1 MENVRGHKR
10 MEQFVIIS
18 LTVLQARVITIIV
31 EEKSFQITL
40 IQLINKRRFIT
51 IQLRLQVQIHLL
63 LLLLLLLSPLQ
74 IKTTLILTNLL
85 TTQMEM
91 EIKRTHPVIQVEIQI
106 TIPQQFQ
113 LPLLTAM
120 IYGPTLNIT
129 YKRIR
134 NK

>member
-10 MEQFVIIS
+10 MEPSVIIS
-18 LTVLQARVITIIV
+18 PIVLQARVITIIV

-51 IQLRLQVQIHLL
+51 IQLRLQVQIHRLL
-63 LLLLLLLSPLQ
+63 RLSPLQ

-85 TTQMEM
+85 TIQTEM
-91 EIKRTHPVIQVEIQI
+91 EIKLTHPVIQVEIQI